1 MNVSRETM
9 LKQRD
14 LTRTLK
20 VPQPWWVCEGVPG
33 RLPCPASRASACC
46 RAARAPSRA
55 ARQTPFSSTYSCVID
70 PAARVSARAGLGS
83 GGWSL
88 TLHARSAGL
97 RARSFP
103 WARRQGLS
111 WEKSQSRELRRP
123 DLYCN
128 PSAAF
133 SAPRASAP

>member
-1 MNVSRETM
+1 M
-9 LKQRD
+9 LKQRA
-14 LTRTLK
+14 LARTRK
-20 VPQPWWVCEGVPG
+20 VPQPWWACEGVPG
-33 RLPCPASRASACC
+33 KLPCPASRASACC
-46 RAARAPSRA
+46 RAARTPSRA

-88 TLHARSAGL
+88 TLHAQSAGL
-97 RARSFP
+97 QARSFP

-111 WEKSQSRELRRP
+111 WEESQSPELRGP
-123 DLYCN
+123 DLDRN

>member
-70 PAARVSARAGLGS
+70 PAARVSARGAGLGRLVPDS
-83 GGWSL
+83 
-88 TLHARSAGL
+88 ARAER
-97 RARSFP
+97 RA
-103 WARRQGLS
+103 
-111 WEKSQSRELRRP
+111 
-123 DLYCN
+123 
-128 PSAAF
+128 PSALIPLGAQAGVELGEVAKPG
-133 SAPRASAP
+133 APQA

>member
-1 MNVSRETM
+1 M
-9 LKQRD
+9 QRG
-14 LTRTLK
+14 LARTRK
-20 VPQPWWVCEGVPG
+20 VPQSGWVCEGVPG
-33 RLPCPASRASACC
+33 RLPGPASRASARC
-46 RAARAPSRA
+46 RGARAPSPA

-88 TLHARSAGL
+88 PLLARSAGL

-111 WEKSQSRELRRP
+111 WEESQSREIRRP
-123 DLYCN
+123 DLHCN
-128 PSAAF
+128 PLAAF
-133 SAPRASAP
+133 WVPWASAP